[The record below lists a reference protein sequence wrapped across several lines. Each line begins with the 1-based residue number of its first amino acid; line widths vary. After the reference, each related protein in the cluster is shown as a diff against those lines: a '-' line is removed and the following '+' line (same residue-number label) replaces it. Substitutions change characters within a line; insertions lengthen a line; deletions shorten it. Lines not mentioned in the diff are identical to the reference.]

1 MRVQIRILDKLR
13 AGNRWGVILYRFLLA
28 AKQHLDAVWATNQNL
43 ESLEDNTETEICER
57 CARRES
63 SDSSDEDIG
72 RHDTKRRFWADAGIF
87 EHKKRCWGDHQFY
100 GKADIPEDEA
110 TAKSTGALFEKMYSV
125 KQVRVRGTNEPWIS
139 NSPPSPDLDSG

>member
-1 MRVQIRILDKLR
+1 M
-13 AGNRWGVILYRFLLA
+13 
-28 AKQHLDAVWATNQNL
+28 
-43 ESLEDNTETEICER
+43 EICQR

-63 SDSSDEDIG
+63 SESSDEDIG
-72 RHDTKRRFWADAGIF
+72 RRNTKRQFWADAGIF

-110 TAKSTGALFEKMYSV
+110 TVKSNGALFEKMYSV
-125 KQVRVRGTNEPWIS
+125 KRVRVRDMNEPWIS